1 MNYRLFSKN
10 KVFLMG
16 CAMLLVAVFHSPF
29 IFSNNILMY
38 IKNKLYIGVDIFLFV
53 SGIGIYY
60 SYTKNNNKKQFYK
73 KRILKIIPVALFVS
87 ILFGFIF
94 YGIKYYTEEDFWA
107 SITFT
112 NFLLKIGKFPIW
124 YWYIPSILILY
135 LVSPF
140 IIDYYNKYDNKKT
153 IYISI
158 FIIVLFLLLFSLI
171 PSLMNLQIFISRIP
185 IYLIGLKFGELS
197 YQNKYMPKS
206 HIIFYLENAL
216 LSIGALYFFD
226 KHPIV
231 LTGILG
237 NVLLI
242 FPTIMFSIIISLI
255 LNKIKKY
262 KFPIIN
268 FIGTITLEIYLLHE
282 RVIVL
287 LNYIIISKLN
297 IKINYLLFSLI
308 AFLITVLLAY
318 LLSKLMS
325 YLLHKEKKA

>member
-16 CAMLLVAVFHSPF
+16 CAMLLVAFFHSPV

-38 IKNKLYIGVDIFLFV
+38 IKNKLYIGVDIFLFL

-60 SYTKNNNKKQFYK
+60 SYTKNSNKKIFYK
-73 KRILKIIPVALFVS
+73 KRILKILPVTLLIS
-87 ILFGFIF
+87 LLFGFIF

-112 NFLLKIGKFPIW
+112 NFLLGIGKFPVW

-140 IIDYYNKYDNKKT
+140 IIDYYNKYENKKPF
-153 IYISI
+153 YISI
-158 FIIVLFLLLFSLI
+158 TIIISFIFLFSLL
-171 PSLMNLQIFISRIP
+171 PRLMNLQIFISRIP

-197 YQNKYMPKS
+197 YKNEYMPRS
-206 HIIFYLENAL
+206 HIVFYLENAIVA
-216 LSIGALYFFD
+216 IGIIFYLDKNPFFLAQ
-226 KHPIV
+226 I
-231 LTGILG
+231 IS
-237 NVLLI
+237 NALLI
-242 FPTIMFSIIISLI
+242 FPTIAFSIITVMT

-282 RVIVL
+282 RIIVL
-287 LNYIIISKLN
+287 LNYIIVNKFN
-297 IKINYLLFSLI
+297 IKPNYILLSLI
-308 AFLITVLLAY
+308 SFLISVLFAY
-318 LLSKLMS
+318 LLNKLMN
-325 YLLHKEKKA
+325 YLLHKGKKA